1 MIKKN
6 WLVVLFVVLLM
17 FSLAA
22 CGQPAVDPPDNN
34 NNNNN
39 NDNEDPAP
47 TFDGELLVGIM
58 VPTTGSEA
66 TYGKDM
72 ENAVK
77 LAVDEINAA
86 GGLLGKKVVT
96 ITGDDG
102 CDPQMATA
110 AASMLVSSD
119 VVAVIGGYCSGATL
133 PTMKIYADAKVPMVM
148 PAANSTRIAEENEGW
163 AFQVNSPGYHQAEK
177 AAIWFEH
184 LGHTKLAL
192 VNQGDGFS
200 EDLAQLTRDNWI
212 ARGNEVASYD
222 VTNKGE
228 QDYSALVTKIRSS
241 GAEVVYWTAYHAD
254 GALLI
259 RQLRQGGF
267 TGDIVV
273 GDGSSS
279 DELLEIAGQAGDG
292 VYCTSPP
299 IVDFLPAAQSF
310 ITNYTAN
317 FNQAPGPYSGLSY
330 DSMNLLADAIT
341 KAGSVDP
348 DAIRNILL
356 ATKDFPTLSGN
367 ITFTPELTLVES
379 NFIMLKGENG
389 KWVLAE

>member
-1 MIKKN
+1 MRKN
-6 WLVVLFVVLLM
+6 WLIVLVVVMLA
-17 FSLAA
+17 FSLVA
-22 CGQPAVDPPDNN
+22 CNRGTTPPPNN
-34 NNNNN
+34 GGGGGG
-39 NDNEDPAP
+39 P
-47 TFDGELLVGIM
+47 TFDGEMLIGIM

-72 ENAVK
+72 ENAIK
-77 LAVDEINAA
+77 LAVEEINAA
-86 GGLLGKKVVT
+86 GGILGKKVVT

-119 VVAVIGGYCSGATL
+119 VVAVVGGYCSGATL
-133 PTMKIYADAKVPMVM
+133 PTLKIYADAEVSMVI

-163 AFQVNSPGYHQAEK
+163 AFQINSPGYHQAEK
-177 AAIWFEH
+177 AAAWFET

-192 VNQGDGFS
+192 VHQGDGFS
-200 EDLAQLTRDNWI
+200 EDLAQLTRANWTE
-212 ARGNEVASYD
+212 RGNEVVAYE
-222 VTNKGE
+222 VVNKGE
-228 QDYSALVTKIRSS
+228 QDYASLVTKIRSA

-267 TGDIVV
+267 EGDIVV

-279 DELLEIAGQAGDG
+279 EELLEIAGQAGDG

-299 IVDFLPAAQSF
+299 VVDFLPAAQSF
-310 ITNYTAN
+310 ISSYTAK

-330 DSMNLLADAIT
+330 DAMKLLADAIT
-341 KAGSVDP
+341 TAGSTDP
-348 DAIRNILL
+348 ATIRQVL
-356 ATKDFPTLSGN
+356 AGTKDYSTLSGN